1 MAMSDTIL
9 RDKQNFQPSN
19 EVLRKWLE
27 TRKVDFFS
35 LANRRV
41 MPFFSDVGVKEDKFW
56 FMLAMAVELAGLTA
70 TIYGGLRVGGKIA
83 LIAILI
89 VFGLV
94 ILDLVV
100 AKLIHKNE
108 GELVLL
114 RAEAEKVGFSEPSKK
129 HALQAILD
137 AKIKKD
143 RIWKIFWLV
152 ILIIM
157 ALVKLGAI
165 FLLGTFNE
173 PVVYYIF
180 FALYMV
186 VVYVHYKHTGYYLA
200 YSGLLGIVK
209 GVTNL
214 MSKEYKIFAE
224 AEAQGKTEITEKF
237 KPEQPSQ
244 VFRTSEPLNN
254 IPIKHKSGHVIDAF
268 KANNTKED
276 SNLIG
281 EGENKYTF
289 TAHGVL
295 TDQEIIEMT
304 NGQEKENVINI
315 FMAGRTIQL
324 EKYNVGT
331 SNQNA

>member
-1 MAMSDTIL
+1 MSDSIL
-9 RDKQNFQPSN
+9 MNKEYFQPSN

-35 LANRRV
+35 LANQRV
-41 MPFFSDVGVKEDKFW
+41 MPFFSDVGVKEDRFW
-56 FMLAMAVELAGLTA
+56 FMLAMAVELAGLSA
-70 TIYGGLRVGGKIA
+70 TIYGGLNVGGKIA

-114 RAEAEKVGFSEPSKK
+114 RAEAEKVGFNEPSKK
-129 HALQAILD
+129 HVLQVILD
-137 AKIKKD
+137 EKRKKD
-143 RIWKIFWLV
+143 RLWKLIWLV
-152 ILIIM
+152 VLIIM
-157 ALVKLGAI
+157 ALIKLGAI

-186 VVYVHYKHTGYYLA
+186 VVYVHYRHTGYYLA

-214 MSKEYKIFAE
+214 MSKEYKIFAD
-224 AEAQGKTEITEKF
+224 AEARGNTEVAEKY
-237 KPEQPSQ
+237 KPENFSQ
-244 VFRTSEPLNN
+244 VFSTTEPLNN
-254 IPIKHKSGHVIDAF
+254 IPIKHKSGHIIDYAD
-268 KANNTKED
+268 KADEKRQ
-276 SNLIG
+276 IG
-281 EGENKYTF
+281 EGEHKYKF
-289 TAHGVL
+289 ISHGVI
-295 TDQEIIEMT
+295 TDQEIIDMT
-304 NGQEKENVINI
+304 NGQENKNKLNI

-324 EKYNVGT
+324 ENYGVGS
-331 SNQNA
+331 SNQKN